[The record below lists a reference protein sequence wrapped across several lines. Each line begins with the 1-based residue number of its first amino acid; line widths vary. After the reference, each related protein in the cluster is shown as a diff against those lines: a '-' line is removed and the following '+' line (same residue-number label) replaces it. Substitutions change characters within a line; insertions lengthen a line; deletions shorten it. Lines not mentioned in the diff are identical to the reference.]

1 MPLTRLFN
9 PRGVAFVGAVPD
21 RDRYAGRTVEYCLGS
36 GFAGAIYPVNPK
48 YDSVFGLPCYKRLD
62 DIPGLIDV
70 VIILVGPSRIPDLLD
85 QCRRRGVGYAI
96 AYGDLVDPGPDREVR
111 MASIRTQIA
120 GGGPR
125 IVGPVCVGVMVPPNK
140 LAMTMS
146 SGTLAG
152 PPHVGGIGL
161 ITQSG
166 GIFASVLDRAY
177 AFHSGFSALVSS
189 GAEFDLNVCDYV
201 EHMLGDEATR
211 CISIYAEKLVDPARL
226 FRLAAVARA
235 RDKPIL
241 MLKAGRSEVGAKVAL
256 THSGAIASNEVIRK
270 AAFRRHGIVE
280 VNDLDDLHMTARLL
294 CDARV
299 DPGKGVAG
307 ASQSGGYCTVLA
319 DALARVGVPMATLSA
334 ATIARIHA
342 ETPIPHI
349 NNPVDSGSGP
359 PGNNAPNTRAVLLAC
374 QDDPGVG
381 ATVYAETMYMY
392 QREGHPCQIDVAR
405 YGRKPHIVAWHA
417 GVATEPVIRSLREA
431 GVIVYD
437 NVVTA
442 VSALGALYDYG
453 RLSRRTLPDP
463 PPPTPIEAKLPPAA
477 GLLADDTTK
486 AILHAH
492 GVKLVPEIVAES
504 TEAAVAAAERIG
516 FPVVVKGIGPAVAHK
531 TELGLVR
538 LGIQDAAGVAAAI
551 RAMRAS
557 AGELCTAFLV
567 QPMLADAIEFAIGI
581 QSDPALG
588 PAVLL
593 GFGGIYIEALGAPVI
608 EMAPIGAAT
617 AEAMIREVDRKD
629 ILGGYRTGKRRDRA
643 ALVEALVAAGRLAWN
658 MRDRIESLDLNPVI
672 VCERGAFAVDAVLA
686 LQAATGEVP

>member
-21 RDRYAGRTVEYCLGS
+21 RERYAGRTVEYCVGS
-36 GFAGAIYPVNPK
+36 GFAGAVYPVNPK
-48 YDSVFGLPCYKRLD
+48 YDSVFGLPCYKSLE
-62 DIPGLIDV
+62 DIPGPIDV
-70 VIILVGPSRIPDLLD
+70 VVILVGPSRIPDLLD
-85 QCRRRGVGYAI
+85 QCRRLGVGYAI
-96 AYGDLVDPGPDREVR
+96 AYGDLVDPGPEREAR
-111 MASIRTQIA
+111 LAAIRAQIDV
-120 GGGPR
+120 GGPR

-166 GIFASVLDRAY
+166 GIFASVLDRGY

-189 GAEFDLNVCDYV
+189 GAEFDLNICDYV
-201 EHMLGDEATR
+201 EHMLGDDATR
-211 CISIYAEKLVDPARL
+211 CISVYVEKLVDPARL
-226 FRLAAVARA
+226 FRLAALARA
-235 RDKPIL
+235 KDKPIL
-241 MLKAGRSEVGAKVAL
+241 MFKAGRSEVGARVAL
-256 THSGAIASNEVIRK
+256 THSGAIASNDAICQ

-299 DPGKGVAG
+299 DPAKGIAG

-319 DALARVGVPMATLSA
+319 DAAARVGVPMATLSE

-342 ETPIPHI
+342 ETPIPRI
-349 NNPVDSGSGP
+349 NNPIDSGSGP
-359 PGNNAPNTRAVLLAC
+359 PGNNAPNTRAALIAC

-392 QREGHPCQIDVAR
+392 QREGHPCQIDVVR
-405 YGRKPHIVAWHA
+405 HGRKPHIVAWHA

-442 VSALGALYDYG
+442 MSALGALYTYG
-453 RLSRRTLPDP
+453 RLSQGTLPELP
-463 PPPTPIEAKLPPAA
+463 PPVPVGAPLPHAR
-477 GLLADDTTK
+477 GLVADDATK
-486 AILHAH
+486 AILRAH
-492 GVKLVPEIVAES
+492 GVPLVPEIVAGAE
-504 TEAAVAAAERIG
+504 EAAVAAARRIG
-516 FPVVVKGIGPAVAHK
+516 FPVVVKGIGPAVGHK
-531 TELGLVR
+531 TEHGLVR
-538 LGIQDAAGVAAAI
+538 LGIKDAKGVEAAVAA
-551 RAMRAS
+551 MS
-557 AGELCTAFLV
+557 AGGMCTAFLV
-567 QPMLADAIEFAIGI
+567 QPMLTDAIEFAIGI
-581 QSDPALG
+581 QSDLALG

-608 EMAPIGAAT
+608 EMAPINAAT
-617 AEAMIREVDRKD
+617 AEAMIRAVDRKD

-643 ALVEALVAAGRLAWN
+643 ALADALVAAGRLAWN
-658 MRDRIESLDLNPVI
+658 LRDRIESLDLNPVI

-686 LQAATGEVP
+686 VRAATGEVP